1 MGIKHKET
9 SMATKKSALELL
21 NPLLEDPDVIEIMID
36 GPERISIEKNGK
48 IEDTNARFG
57 SNDEV
62 EEVIKEVLAMT
73 GTKLEKGK
81 TLYDVRLSDNSRMMA
96 VLSPTSIKGHSVVF
110 RKWMTKQITW
120 EKLFE
125 YKSVTPEVRDLIQS
139 AINARVSIL
148 VAGGTAS
155 GKTTVANRIV
165 ELIPSEERVVA
176 VEQMHELQFDHPRSV
191 FLEAEGNVSVE
202 FNDLL
207 TAGSKMRPDWL
218 IIGELH
224 GAETLHAMQ
233 IMGNGHSAIS
243 TTHATSAE
251 DALARL
257 ETLCLMAN
265 LGLGLDDIRQII
277 TSALRLILYQE
288 RLPSGRRKV
297 IQLVELK
304 GLEDGRYILQPLMR
318 YNIETETF
326 EMTGAKPGWE
336 K

>member
-1 MGIKHKET
+1 MTTKQYALDVIK
-9 SMATKKSALELL
+9 
-21 NPLLEDPDVIEIMID
+21 PLLEDPDVMEIMVD
-36 GPERISIEKNGK
+36 GPEHITIEKHGK
-48 IEDTNARFG
+48 IEDTDVKFK

-62 EEVIKEVLAMT
+62 KEVIEEVLAMT
-73 GTKLEKGK
+73 GGKLEEGK
-81 TLYDVRLSDNSRMMA
+81 TLYDVRLSDNSRMLA
-96 VLSPTSIKGHSVVF
+96 ILSPTSIQGHSVVF
-110 RKWMTKQITW
+110 RKWMTRQITW

-125 YKSVTPEVRDLIQS
+125 YKSVTPEVRDLIQN
-139 AINARVSIL
+139 AINANVSIL
-148 VAGGTAS
+148 IAGGTAS
-155 GKTTVANRIV
+155 GKTTVTNRIV
-165 ELIPSEERVVA
+165 ELIPPENRVVA
-176 VEQMHELQFDHPRSV
+176 VEKTHELQFDHPRSV

-277 TSALRLILYQE
+277 AAALRFILYQE
-288 RLPSGRRKV
+288 RLPNGRRKV
-297 IQLVELK
+297 IQAVELK
-304 GLEDGRYILQPLMR
+304 GLHDGRYILQPLMR
-318 YNIETETF
+318 YNTETETF
-326 EMTGAKPGWE
+326 EMTGAKPSWE

>member
-1 MGIKHKET
+1 
-9 SMATKKSALELL
+9 MATKKSALELL

-36 GPERISIEKNGK
+36 GPERVSIEKNGK
-48 IEDTNARFG
+48 IEDTKVRFG

-62 EEVIKEVLAMT
+62 EEVIKEVLART
-73 GTKLEKGK
+73 GAKLEAGK

-96 VLSPTSIKGHSVVF
+96 ILSPTSIKGHSVVF

-125 YKSVTPEVRDLIQS
+125 YKSLTPEVHDLIQS

-148 VAGGTAS
+148 VAGGTNS

-165 ELIPSEERVVA
+165 ELIPAEERVVA
-176 VEQMHELQFDHPRSV
+176 VEQVHELQFDHPRSV
-191 FLEAEGNVSVE
+191 FLEAEGIVSVE

-277 TSALRLILYQE
+277 ASALRLILYQE
-288 RLPSGRRKV
+288 RLPNGRRKV
-297 IQLVELK
+297 IQAVELK
-304 GLEDGRYILQPLMR
+304 GIEDGRYILQPLMR
-318 YNIETETF
+318 YDTETETF
-326 EMTGAKPGWE
+326 EMTGIKPGWE

>member
-1 MGIKHKET
+1 M
-9 SMATKKSALELL
+9 STKKSALEIL
-21 NPLLEDPDVIEIMID
+21 NPLLEDPEIIEIMID
-36 GPERISIEKNGK
+36 GPERVFIEKDGK
-48 IEDTNARFG
+48 IQDTDIHFN

-62 EEVIKEVLAMT
+62 RDVIKEVLGMT
-73 GTKLEKGK
+73 GVQLEEGK

-96 VLSPTSIKGHSVVF
+96 ILSPTSIRGHSVVF
-110 RKWMTKQITW
+110 RKWMTRQITW
-120 EKLFE
+120 EKIFE

-139 AINARVSIL
+139 AIKAHVSIL
-148 VAGGTAS
+148 VAGGTNS
-155 GKTTVANRIV
+155 GKTTIANRIV
-165 ELIPSEERVVA
+165 ELIPDEERVVA
-176 VEQMHELQFDHPRSV
+176 VEQVHELQFDHPRSV

-218 IIGELH
+218 VIGELH

-233 IMGNGHSAIS
+233 IMGNGHTAIS

-265 LGLGLDDIRQII
+265 LGLGLDDIRQVIS
-277 TSALRLILYQE
+277 SALRLILYQE
-288 RLPSGRRKV
+288 RLPNGRRKIV
-297 IQLVELK
+297 QAVELK
-304 GLEDGRYILQPLMR
+304 GLENGRYVLQPLMR
-318 YNIETETF
+318 YNPETETF
-326 EMTGAKPGWE
+326 EMTRAIPGWE

>member
-1 MGIKHKET
+1 MT
-9 SMATKKSALELL
+9 TKKSTLDIL
-21 NPLLEDPDVIEIMID
+21 NPLLEDPEVMEIMID
-36 GPERISIEKNGK
+36 GPEHISIEKHGK
-48 IEDTNARFG
+48 IEDTDIHFG

-62 EEVIKEVLAMT
+62 KEVIEEVLAMT
-73 GTKLEKGK
+73 GAQLEDGK

-96 VLSPTSIKGHSVVF
+96 VLSPTSIQGHSVIF

-139 AINARVSIL
+139 AIKAHVSIL
-148 VAGGTAS
+148 ISGGTAS

-165 ELIPSEERVVA
+165 ELIPAEERVVA
-176 VEQMHELQFDHPRSV
+176 VEQVHELQFDHPRSV
-191 FLEAEGNVSVE
+191 FLESEGNVSVE

-218 IIGELH
+218 VIGELH

-277 TSALRLILYQE
+277 ASALRLILYQE
-288 RLPSGRRKV
+288 RLPNGRRKV
-297 IQLVELK
+297 IQAVELK

-318 YNIETETF
+318 YNLETETF
-326 EMTGAKPGWE
+326 EMTGVKPGWD

>member
-1 MGIKHKET
+1 MPTK
-9 SMATKKSALELL
+9 SKKSALEVLS
-21 NPLLEDPDVIEIMID
+21 PLLDDPDILEIMID
-36 GPERISIEKNGK
+36 GPDRVSVEKGGR
-48 IEDTNARFG
+48 IEDTDVRFG
-57 SNDEV
+57 SN
-62 EEVIKEVLAMT
+62 EEVRQVVEEVLAMA
-73 GTKLEKGK
+73 GQKIEEGK

-96 VLSPTSIKGHSVVF
+96 ILSPTSIKGHSVVF

-125 YKSVTPEVRDLIQS
+125 YKSVSPEVRDLIQS
-139 AINARVSIL
+139 AIRARVSIL

-155 GKTTVANRIV
+155 GKTTFANRIV

-176 VEQMHELQFDHPRSV
+176 VEQTHEFQFDHPRSV
-191 FLEAEGNVSVE
+191 FLEADGNIDVAM
-202 FNDLL
+202 NDLL

-218 IIGELH
+218 VIGELH
-224 GAETLHAMQ
+224 GVETLHAMQ

-243 TTHATSAE
+243 TIHATSAE
-251 DALARL
+251 NALARL

-277 TSALRLILYQE
+277 AAALRLIIHQE
-288 RLPSGRRKV
+288 RLSNGRRKIV
-297 IQLVELK
+297 QMVELK

-318 YNIETETF
+318 YEPEKDAF
-326 EMTGAKPGWE
+326 EVTGAKPGWE

>member
-1 MGIKHKET
+1 MT
-9 SMATKKSALELL
+9 TKKSALEIL
-21 NPLLEDPDVIEIMID
+21 NPLLKDPDVIEIMID
-36 GPERISIEKNGK
+36 GPERVSSEKNGK
-48 IEDTNARFG
+48 IEDTDIHFG

-62 EEVIKEVLAMT
+62 KDVIKEVLATT
-73 GTKLEKGK
+73 GAELEEGK

-96 VLSPTSIKGHSVVF
+96 ILSPTSIQGHSVIF

-139 AINARVSIL
+139 AINAHVSIL
-148 VAGGTAS
+148 VSGGTAS
-155 GKTTVANRIV
+155 GKTTFANRIV
-165 ELIPSEERVVA
+165 ELIPAEERVVA
-176 VEQMHELQFDHPRSV
+176 VEKTHEFKFDHPRSV
-191 FLEAEGNVSVE
+191 FLESEGNIPVE

-218 IIGELH
+218 VIGELH

-277 TSALRLILYQE
+277 ASALRLVMYQE
-288 RLPSGRRKV
+288 CLVPNGKRRITQV
-297 IQLVELK
+297 TELK
-304 GLEDGRYILQPLMR
+304 GLENGRYILQPLMR
-318 YNIETETF
+318 YNHETERL
-326 EMTGAKPGWE
+326 ESTGIKPSWE

>member
-1 MGIKHKET
+1 MT
-9 SMATKKSALELL
+9 TKKSVLDIL
-21 NPLLEDPDVIEIMID
+21 NPLLEDPEIIEIMID
-36 GPERISIEKNGK
+36 GPERVSVEKGGK
-48 IEDTNARFG
+48 IQDTGVRFD

-62 EEVIKEVLAMT
+62 KDVIKEVLAMT
-73 GTKLEKGK
+73 GAELEEGK

-96 VLSPTSIKGHSVVF
+96 VLSPTSIQGHSVIF

-139 AINARVSIL
+139 AINAHASIL

-155 GKTTVANRIV
+155 GKTTFANRIV
-165 ELIPSEERVVA
+165 ELIPAEERVVA
-176 VEQMHELQFDHPRSV
+176 VEQVHELQFDHPRSL
-191 FLEAEGNVSVE
+191 FLESEGNVSVE

-277 TSALRLILYQE
+277 AAALRLVLYQE
-288 RLPSGRRKV
+288 RLPSGRRKIV
-297 IQLVELK
+297 QIVELK
-304 GLEDGRYILQPLMR
+304 GIKDGRYFLQPLMR

-326 EMTGAKPGWE
+326 EMTGVKPSWE
-336 K
+336 N

>member
-1 MGIKHKET
+1 M
-9 SMATKKSALELL
+9 STKKSALDIL
-21 NPLLEDPDVIEIMID
+21 NPLLEDPEVIEIMID
-36 GPERISIEKNGK
+36 GPERVSVEKGGR
-48 IEDTNARFG
+48 IEDTAVRFG
-57 SNDEV
+57 SNEEV
-62 EEVIKEVLAMT
+62 EEVVKEALAMT
-73 GTKLEKGK
+73 GQKIEEGK
-81 TLYDVRLSDNSRMMA
+81 TLYDVRMGDNSRMMA
-96 VLSPTSIKGHSVVF
+96 ILSPTSVNGHSVVF

-125 YKSVTPEVRDLIQS
+125 YKSVSPEVRDLIQS
-139 AINARVSIL
+139 AINAHVSIL

-176 VEQMHELQFDHPRSV
+176 VEQVHELQFDHPRSI
-191 FLEAEGNVSVE
+191 FLEAEGNVSVA

-218 IIGELH
+218 VIGELH

-233 IMGNGHSAIS
+233 IMGSGHSAIS
-243 TTHATSAE
+243 TIHATSAE

-277 TSALRLILYQE
+277 ASALRLILYQE
-288 RLPSGRRKV
+288 RLPNGRRKI
-297 IQLVELK
+297 IQAVELK
-304 GLEDGRYILQPLMR
+304 GLEDGRYVLEPLMR
-318 YNIETETF
+318 YGSETESF